1 MNIILTTIAWV
12 EALAKKEVEKL
23 GFEIIEVKDK
33 LIKIKWDFQE
43 VAMLNLWSRVAN
55 KVYIELACK
64 KVDSFDN
71 LFDLVSSVDWKY
83 YIRDYNPIIV
93 NAATTRSS
101 LESEKTI
108 QSITK
113 KAIVKQLSGD
123 AIRQELYNIP
133 EISILVLIIDGEA
146 KIMLN
151 TTWEAL
157 HKRWYRENA
166 LEAPIKESMAA
177 SLVLLSNWSFKEN
190 FYDPFCGSGTIAIEA
205 ALIARNIAPWLHRR
219 FAFEKFAWF
228 PKHYIE
234 NAVKEA
240 EDKIIRDKKYSI
252 FASDIN
258 PEAIE
263 IARDNARRAWVI
275 DTIRFKVADIRDFVE
290 NSRAV
295 DEYRKEKESAKIEFK
310 KACEVETSETKV
322 EEKRNFLAK
331 YEEKSRYSVDWEEES
346 LTWTLVSNPPYG
358 LRLDQDD
365 IYEIHD
371 TINTIFKT
379 NKKLKGWIITSFEE
393 FDKIIMKKFW
403 KTRKLY
409 NWRELCYFYSKAN
422 DNSRGY
428 RR

>member
-12 EALAKKEVEKL
+12 EALAKKEVERL

-33 LIKIKWDFQE
+33 LIKIKWDFHE

-64 KVDSFDN
+64 KVDSFDD

-113 KAIVKQLSGD
+113 KAIIKKLSWD
-123 AIRQELYNIP
+123 NIRQELANIP
-133 EISILVLIIDGEA
+133 EISILVLIIDWEA

-151 TTWEAL
+151 TTGEAL
-157 HKRWYRENA
+157 HKRWYRENS
-166 LEAPIKESMAA
+166 LEAPIKESLAA
-177 SLVLLSNWSFKEN
+177 SLVLLSNWSFKDN
-190 FYDPFCGSGTIAIEA
+190 FYDPFCGSWTIAIEA
-205 ALIARNIAPWLHRR
+205 ALIARNIAPGLYRR

-234 NAVKEA
+234 NAVKDA
-240 EDKIIRDKKYSI
+240 EEKIIRDKKYSI
-252 FASDIN
+252 FASDIS

-263 IARDNARRAWVI
+263 IARDNARKAWVI

-295 DEYRKEKESAKIEFK
+295 VEYRKEKESAKIEFK
-310 KACEVETSETKV
+310 KAWEISQNETKK
-322 EEKRNFLAK
+322 EWKMNFLAK
-331 YEEKSRYSVDWEEES
+331 YEEKNNFDEQES
-346 LTWTLVSNPPYG
+346 LTWTLVSNPPYW
-358 LRLDQDD
+358 LRLEQDD

-409 NWRELCYFYSKAN
+409 NGRELCYFYTKAT
-422 DNSRGY
+422 DNTRWY

>member
-1 MNIILTTIAWV
+1 MNIILTTIAGV
-12 EALAKKEVEKL
+12 EALAKKEVERL

-33 LIKIKWDFQE
+33 LIKIKGDFHE

-64 KVDSFDN
+64 KVDSFDD

-113 KAIVKQLSGD
+113 KAIIKKLSGD
-123 AIRQELYNIP
+123 NIRQELANIP

-151 TTWEAL
+151 TTGEAL
-157 HKRWYRENA
+157 HKRGYRENS
-166 LEAPIKESMAA
+166 LEAPIKESLAA
-177 SLVLLSNWSFKEN
+177 SLVLLSNWSFKDN

-205 ALIARNIAPWLHRR
+205 ALIARNIAPGLYRR

-234 NAVKEA
+234 NAVKDA
-240 EDKIIRDKKYSI
+240 EEKIIRDKKYSI
-252 FASDIN
+252 FASDIS

-263 IARDNARRAWVI
+263 IARDNARKAGVI

-295 DEYRKEKESAKIEFK
+295 VEYRKEKESAKIEFK
-310 KACEVETSETKV
+310 KAGEISQNETKK
-322 EEKRNFLAK
+322 EGKMNFLAK
-331 YEEKSRYSVDWEEES
+331 YEEKNNFDEQES
-346 LTWTLVSNPPYG
+346 LTGTLVSNPPYG
-358 LRLDQDD
+358 LRLEQDD

-379 NKKLKGWIITSFEE
+379 NKKLKGGIITSFEE

-409 NWRELCYFYSKAN
+409 NGRELCYFYTKAT
-422 DNSRGY
+422 DNTRGY